1 MRQINFC
8 NISAH
13 LAANFVIRE
22 CPFPAILPRLS
33 LCLFALVFLLWQSC
47 DTSLAEVRNVGF
59 YNMGISLP
67 ERELNLDINVWYPTD
82 SRRRRPYK
90 LQSWSFRAAGK
101 TAVSPGSWPLILL
114 SHPSSGNRLTH
125 HNTASDLAARGFIVA
140 VMTHPF
146 DNLDSM
152 PDLYSWDLFVHRA
165 RDLRLLLDIILNH
178 EHFAQSIDRE
188 RIGVLGFGAGG
199 AAALL
204 VGGALPDC
212 TLWDTF
218 CTGSDLRN
226 PYCNSWAKNRIDKN
240 ICPALPLKHS
250 LADVRVKACAL
261 VEPGFSML
269 FSHDALAW
277 FYPPVLLVRGG
288 VQRDQALMR
297 ESELF
302 TTRFGRRIEKVT
314 LPRADEESFMAPCPE
329 RLLQEL
335 PELCYSV
342 DDKLREEI
350 HERLVST
357 LADFFT
363 RTLATGS
370 PRAIPAPPVFE
381 PVGPMLPERKGLA
394 K

>member
-1 MRQINFC
+1 M
-8 NISAH
+8 
-13 LAANFVIRE
+13 
-22 CPFPAILPRLS
+22 
-33 LCLFALVFLLWQSC
+33 
-47 DTSLAEVRNVGF
+47 AEVRNVGF

-277 FYPPVLLVRGG
+277 FYPPVLLVRRYFRFHLRVTFRSIGP
-288 VQRDQALMR
+288 MR
-297 ESELF
+297 EGLSKGATSQAILL
-302 TTRFGRRIEKVT
+302 TSPGILPLRPRNIMSSALRAAVSGRIIT
-314 LPRADEESFMAPCPE
+314 PR
-329 RLLQEL
+329 
-335 PELCYSV
+335 
-342 DDKLREEI
+342 
-350 HERLVST
+350 
-357 LADFFT
+357 
-363 RTLATGS
+363 
-370 PRAIPAPPVFE
+370 
-381 PVGPMLPERKGLA
+381 
-394 K
+394 

>member
-1 MRQINFC
+1 M
-8 NISAH
+8 
-13 LAANFVIRE
+13 AANFVIRE

-33 LCLFALVFLLWQSC
+33 LCLFALVFLLCASPG
-47 DTSLAEVRNVGF
+47 TPRAEVRNVGF

-125 HNTASDLAARGFIVA
+125 HNTASGLAARGFIVA

-146 DNLDSM
+146 DNLDNMS
-152 PDLYSWDLFVHRA
+152 DLYSWDLLVHRA
-165 RDLRLLLDIILNH
+165 HDLRLLLDIILNH
-178 EHFAQSIDRE
+178 EHFAASVDRE

-204 VGGALPDC
+204 LGGALPDC

-218 CTGSDLRN
+218 CSGSDLRN
-226 PYCNSWAKNRIDKN
+226 PYCNAWARERIVKN
-240 ICPALPLKHS
+240 ICPSLPLKHS

-269 FSHDALAW
+269 FSRDALAW
-277 FYPPVLLVRGG
+277 FYPPVLLIRGG
-288 VQRDQALMR
+288 VQKDQALQR

-302 TTRFGRRIEKVT
+302 ATRFGRRIEKVT
-314 LPRADEESFMAPCPE
+314 VPGADAESFMAPCPE

-342 DDKLREEI
+342 DDKQRQRI
-350 HERLVST
+350 HERLVNV

-363 RTLATGS
+363 RTLVTS
-370 PRAIPAPPVFE
+370 HPRTMPAPPVFE
-381 PVGPMLPERKGLA
+381 PVGPMLPEKRSK
-394 K
+394 

>member
-1 MRQINFC
+1 MYLS

-13 LAANFVIRE
+13 LSANVRQE
-22 CPFPAILPRLS
+22 PSPLPAVLPGLAFLLGALLVL
-33 LCLFALVFLLWQSC
+33 LCLSAAPAR
-47 DTSLAEVRNVGF
+47 AEVRNVGF

-82 SRRRRPYK
+82 SRRSRPYN
-90 LQSWSFRAAGK
+90 LLSWSFRAAGK
-101 TAVSPGSWPLILL
+101 TTVSAGKWPLILV

-125 HNTASDLAARGFIVA
+125 HDTASDLAARGFIVA

-146 DNLDSM
+146 DNLDNM

-165 RDLRLLLDIILNH
+165 NDLKLLADIVLEH
-178 EHFAQSIDRE
+178 EHFAASIDRE
-188 RIGVLGFGAGG
+188 RIGVLGFGSGG
-199 AAALL
+199 ATALL

-212 TLWDTF
+212 TLWDSF

-226 PYCNSWAKNRIDKN
+226 PYCNPWARERIVKN
-240 ICPALPLKHS
+240 ICPALPLRHS
-250 LADVRVKACAL
+250 LVDVRVKACAL

-269 FSHDALAW
+269 FSQKALSW

-288 VQRDQALMR
+288 IHKDQAMKR

-302 TTRFGRRIEKVT
+302 ATRFGRKIEKVT
-314 LPRADEESFMAPCPE
+314 LPRADAESFMAPCPE
-329 RLLQEL
+329 QLLQEL

-342 DDKLREEI
+342 DDKLRSQI
-350 HERLVST
+350 HEDLVNI
-357 LADFFT
+357 LAGFFT
-363 RTLATGS
+363 RTLVATH

-381 PVGPMLPERKGLA
+381 QVGPMLPQKRDTGRK
-394 K
+394 